1 MKKRTAF
8 IGLILFVLSFSFSK
22 DKIIANPNFD
32 QNYIAEYRPIPGIQY
47 RRNKWYNK
55 GLKKFKNGDY
65 QGSIDT
71 LSKYINQYSLCL
83 L

>member
-22 DKIIANPNFD
+22 DKIIANLNFD